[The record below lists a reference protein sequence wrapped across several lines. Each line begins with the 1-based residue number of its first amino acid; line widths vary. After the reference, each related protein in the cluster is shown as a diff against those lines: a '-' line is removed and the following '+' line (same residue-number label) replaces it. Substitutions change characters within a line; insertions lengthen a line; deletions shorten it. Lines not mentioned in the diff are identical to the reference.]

1 MLEVLTPAVSLLLTK
16 LADVKADL
24 GIPTTD
30 TSNDAVL
37 TDLIEEASDEIQR
50 EFQFFCKQTYRE
62 TLPGYG
68 TPILQ
73 LKRTPIVTVSLV
85 KHLNDPI
92 IDYTIE
98 DKEAGHLY
106 RKQGWLW
113 TASVG
118 WNMTGYVMP
127 NTEHPEFTVEYEAG
141 YLAAD
146 QPSSDMP
153 GAIQRSARETV
164 KDWYLAR
171 KRAEDVASKSVGD
184 LSISYKTASEEK
196 RAIPARAY
204 SRLEKFRRV
213 AW

>member
-1 MLEVLTPAVSLLLTK
+1 MLEVLTPAASKLLTK
-16 LADVKADL
+16 LADVKAGL
-24 GIPTTD
+24 GIPTSD
-30 TSNDAVL
+30 TSKDAVL
-37 TDLIEEASDEIQR
+37 TDLIEDASDEIQR

-73 LKRTPIVTVSLV
+73 LARTPVVSVSLV
-85 KHLNDPI
+85 KHSDEPI
-92 IDYTIE
+92 VDYTIA

-106 RKQGWLW
+106 RKSGWMW
-113 TASVG
+113 TASIG
-118 WNMTGYVMP
+118 WQMTAYVMP
-127 NTEHPEFTVEYEAG
+127 NTEHPEFTVEYVAG
-141 YLAAD
+141 YIPAD
-146 QPSSDMP
+146 QVDSDMP

-164 KDWYLAR
+164 KDWYLTL

-184 LSISYKTASEEK
+184 LSISYVTGSEK

>member
-1 MLEVLTPAVSLLLTK
+1 MLEVLTPAVSVLLTK

-24 GIPTTD
+24 GIPTAD

-37 TDLIEEASDEIQR
+37 TDFIEDASDEIRR

-62 TLPGYG
+62 TVPGYG

-73 LKRTPIVTVSLV
+73 LKRTPIVSVSLV
-85 KHLNDPI
+85 KHNNDVI
-92 IDYTIE
+92 VDYTIE

-118 WNMTGYVMP
+118 WPMTAYVMP
-127 NTEHPEFTVEYEAG
+127 NTEHPEFTVEYIAG
-141 YLAAD
+141 YLGAD

-171 KRAEDVASKSVGD
+171 KRAEDIASKSVGD
-184 LSISYKTASEEK
+184 LSISYVTSSTEK

-204 SRLEKFRRV
+204 SRLEKFRRI

>member
-1 MLEVLTPAVSLLLTK
+1 MLEVLTPAVSTLLTK

-24 GIPTTD
+24 GIPSAD

-37 TDLIEEASDEIQR
+37 ADLIRDASDEIQR
-50 EFQFFCKQTYRE
+50 EFQFFCNQTYRE

-73 LKRTPIVTVSLV
+73 LKRTPIVSVSLV
-85 KHLNDPI
+85 THNSEVI
-92 IDYTIE
+92 TDYTIE

-106 RKQGWLW
+106 RRQGWVW

-118 WNMTGYVMP
+118 WQMTAYVMP

-146 QPSSDMP
+146 QQNSDMP

-164 KDWYLAR
+164 KDWYLSL
-171 KRAEDVASKSVGD
+171 KRAADIQSKSVGD
-184 LSISYKTASEEK
+184 LSISYVTGQEVRSIPP
-196 RAIPARAY
+196 RAM
-204 SRLEKFRRV
+204 SRLAKWRRL
-213 AW
+213 A